1 MSTSDDCSSWMDVRL
16 VLGEASRVRKRSQD
30 SRRAVEAGCTESGQ
44 MLGEVAGASV
54 GETWVLGDLGL

>member
-1 MSTSDDCSSWMDVRL
+1 MPFM
-16 VLGEASRVRKRSQD
+16 GEASSLGKRSQD